1 VFTAK
6 NTAIESLAK
15 KWPDRIALLD
25 SVLAKPSI
33 VYINYANVR
42 GWTKKLGWAID
53 FKVLKHLLDS
63 FGVMTTRFY
72 FGNLPHDAGSQAF
85 MTMLHRTGYEIRT
98 KPVKIMTL
106 SIDVT
111 SISSNSPDILANFI
125 DPTLLRELRIDA
137 IESLN
142 NELRAM
148 NVQGKKFLE
157 KRKCNFD
164 VEIASD
170 LRVAHLLKKTE
181 SFCLWSGD
189 SDFADPLREVLNDGK
204 DACVIAPSGR
214 ISSELNALRVNNLK
228 IIDFKKLRQLIE
240 RII

>member
-1 VFTAK
+1 MFTAK

-33 VYINYANVR
+33 VYIDYANVR

>member
-33 VYINYANVR
+33 VYIDYANVR